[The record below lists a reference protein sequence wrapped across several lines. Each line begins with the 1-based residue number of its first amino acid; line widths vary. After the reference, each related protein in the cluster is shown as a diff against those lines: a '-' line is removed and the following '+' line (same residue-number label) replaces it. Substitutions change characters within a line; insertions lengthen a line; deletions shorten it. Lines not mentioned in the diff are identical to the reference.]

1 VIATRSS
8 LEFTLPQALE
18 ATEPPEERGQGRDHV
33 RLLVSQRSGGKIE
46 HHRFNDLPAL
56 LRAGDLLVF
65 NRSAT
70 VNAAL
75 DSTADSQPSVLHV
88 ARRLKDAEW
97 IVELRHADADGLRT
111 TPWLDARAGTEI
123 ALRGGGRA
131 KLLRPAIDPHADAVR
146 LWVAEVTLDLPADE
160 YMKRWGRPIVYGHIT
175 KSWPLSAYQTV
186 FSDVPGSAEMPSAA
200 RPFTTDLVTRLLVK
214 GVDLAPIVLHCGVS
228 SLEAHEPPQ
237 PEPFEVPPDT
247 AQRVN
252 TAIRVGGRV
261 IAVGTTCVRAL
272 ESSAVGPGLVLP
284 SSGLT
289 NLVVDA
295 AYTPRVTTGLL
306 TGWHEP
312 MASHLAMVEA
322 FAGRSLLEASYRAA
336 LDAGYLWHEFGDSHL
351 IVP

>member
-1 VIATRSS
+1 VIATESS
-8 LEFTLPQALE
+8 LDFTLPQALE
-18 ATEPPEERGQGRDHV
+18 ATEPPEERGQGRDDV
-33 RLLVSQRSGGKIE
+33 RLIVSQRSSGKVE
-46 HHRFNDLPAL
+46 HHRFNDLLAL
-56 LRAGDLLVF
+56 LRPGDLLVF

-75 DSTADSQPSVLHV
+75 EATADLQRAVLHL
-88 ARRLKDAEW
+88 ARRLSDTEW
-97 IVELRHADADGLRT
+97 IAELRHAEPDSLST

-131 KLLRPAIDPHADAVR
+131 ILLRPAVDSDVVR
-146 LWVAEVTLDLPADE
+146 LWVVEVTLEPSADE
-160 YMKRWGRPIVYGHIT
+160 YLVRWGRPIVYGHMT
-175 KSWPLSAYQTV
+175 KSRPLSAYQTI
-186 FSDVPGSAEMPSAA
+186 FADVPGSAEMPSAA
-200 RPFTTDLVTRLLVK
+200 RPFTADLVTRLLVK
-214 GVDLAPIVLHCGVS
+214 GVDLAPIVLHCGLS

-252 TAIRVGGRV
+252 AAIRVGGRV

-272 ESSAVGPGLVLP
+272 ESAAVGPGLVLP
-284 SSGLT
+284 TSGLT

-351 IVP
+351 ILP